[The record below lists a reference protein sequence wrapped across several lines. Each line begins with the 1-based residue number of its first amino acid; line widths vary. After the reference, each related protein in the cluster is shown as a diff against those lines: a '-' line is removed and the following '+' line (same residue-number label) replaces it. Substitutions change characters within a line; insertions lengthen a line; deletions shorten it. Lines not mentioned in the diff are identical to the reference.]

1 MSRIQ
6 GGQYSK
12 ADPHQNQ
19 ELSVDDIKGIVDN
32 LKSMLAVEP
41 IGIQAAGKKF
51 KAQLYPLP
59 EGLEKRI
66 DRALAELERQEQ
78 QVITLYPNP
87 SVTAGNQV
95 RWYVGPSES
104 SSPNW
109 NAYREHLNQKGW
121 SAEVIQSIDRAS
133 TKITNELL
141 CPNGSREGRFQGLV
155 LGYVQSGKTA
165 SMAAAIAKAADS
177 GYRMVIVLA
186 GMTNVLR
193 QQTQL
198 RLLSDV
204 VSHNPSLWLEGTT
217 VESDFKPGSAPNLPT
232 AGRGKCSLFVVKKN
246 AAVLRRLKKAL
257 NKLSEIERKSL
268 PTLII
273 DDECDQASIN
283 TAAYRSSVTRINGL
297 IRDLCEKLPKVTYV
311 GYTATP
317 YANVL
322 MAETSVD
329 GSRDL
334 YPSEF
339 IISLDEPEGYFGARR
354 LFGDDTDAE
363 RDTELPYIRRVP
375 DEDRESLQP
384 SSRKDREAF
393 AAGLTPSLKDAC
405 DWFLLSLAA
414 RRHRRQAES
423 HCCMLIH
430 TTIYAACHRQ
440 IRRMIERSWLTPT
453 RDALRNNDQTRI
465 GQLQA
470 LWESES
476 SVLGGDAR
484 ADLDCPEAPEG
495 FDELIRFLPA
505 VADSITMTVENSES
519 EFSERLD
526 FHSSRAV
533 QSIVIGGNVL
543 ARGLTIEGLVCS
555 YFIRTSSQY
564 DTLMQMGRWFGYRR
578 GFEDLPRIWMTR
590 ELEYA
595 FRDLVKVEEMIR
607 SEIASIS
614 RKGWTPSDMAVRVPQ
629 IAGLSITARNKLVM
643 ENLEQCEVSYYGT
656 HEQTIS
662 FPADADFHISNWQAG
677 TELVNEISNN
687 RSVIVS
693 NKRDSILFSDVP
705 YRSILRFLR
714 NYRFDRESMHGI
726 TEFVQ
731 REIDNGEEAM
741 EIWNIGVMGSGKGNV
756 ITFGPL
762 KDRPMVTRSK
772 MNPGSYSRSG
782 NSFDEEMQ
790 NQIYIKALM
799 GAQDILIDVDR
810 DGYKEWMKTVPDP
823 DFDRSK
829 DSWKS
834 IKRYRDYAHGG
845 RPLLLLYPID
855 RDSRPREWPTD
866 KNIDKC
872 ERLPLLHGLRSEED
886 LPVGPLG
893 VGIVFPEVTKA
904 NARHFLRVKLNRE
917 IEGESLDD
925 SDIELI
931 EQREEE
937 K

>member
-1 MSRIQ
+1 M
-6 GGQYSK
+6 
-12 ADPHQNQ
+12 
-19 ELSVDDIKGIVDN
+19 DDIKGIVEN
-32 LKSMLAVEP
+32 LKSMLLIEPMGVRAVGE
-41 IGIQAAGKKF
+41 KL
-51 KAQLYPLP
+51 KAQLAPIP
-59 EGLEKRI
+59 QDFANRI
-66 DRALAELERQEQ
+66 DKAVVELERQEL
-78 QVITLYPNP
+78 QVITLFPAP
-87 SVTAGNQV
+87 IVTAGKQK
-95 RWYVGPSES
+95 RWYLGPTES

-109 NAYREHLNQKGW
+109 NAYRSQLERKGW
-121 SAEVIQSIDRAS
+121 GNGVIQAIDKAS

-141 CPNGSREGRFQGLV
+141 CPNGSKEDRFQGLV

-165 SMAAAIAKAADS
+165 NMAATIAKAADS

-193 QQTQL
+193 QQTQI

-204 VSHNPSLWLEGTT
+204 VSHNPLLWLEGTT
-217 VESDFKPGSAPNLPT
+217 IESDFKPGSIPKLPT
-232 AGRGKCSLFVVKKN
+232 AGHGRCSLFVVKKN

-257 NKLSEIERKSL
+257 NKLSEIERKGL

-283 TAAYRSSVTRINGL
+283 TSAYRSSVTRINGL
-297 IRDLCEKLPKVTYV
+297 IRDLCEKLSKVTYV

-322 MAETSVD
+322 MSETSVD

-363 RDTELPYIRRVP
+363 NDTELPYIRRVL
-375 DEDRESLQP
+375 DEDCTSLQP
-384 SSRKDREAF
+384 PSRRDRETF
-393 AAGLTPSLKDAC
+393 APALTQSLSDAC

-414 RRHRRQAES
+414 RRARGQGET

-440 IRRMIERSWLTPT
+440 IRRMIERAWLKPT
-453 RDALRNNDQTRI
+453 IDALRNNDGERI
-465 GQLQA
+465 GQFRA

-476 SVLGGDAR
+476 FVLGADRR
-484 ADLDCPEAPEG
+484 AQLDCPDTPEG
-495 FDELIRFLPA
+495 FVVIMKSLIA
-505 VADSITMTVENSES
+505 AAESITMTVENSES
-519 EFSERLD
+519 DFFERLD
-526 FHSSRAV
+526 FNSGQPVR
-533 QSIVIGGNVL
+533 SIVIGGNVL

-578 GFEDLPRIWMTR
+578 GYEDLPRIWMTR
-590 ELEYA
+590 ELESA
-595 FRDLVKVEEMIR
+595 FRDLVNVEEMIR

-614 RKGWTPSDMAVRVPQ
+614 SKGWTPSHLAVRVPQ

-662 FPADADFHISNWQAG
+662 FPADANFHQANWQAG
-677 TELVNEISNN
+677 TNLIDEVMAN
-687 RSVIVS
+687 RSIVAS
-693 NKRDSILFSDVP
+693 KKGDSTLFCDVP
-705 YRSILRFLR
+705 YRSIVRFLR
-714 NYRFDRESMHGI
+714 SYVFDRESLKGV

-731 REIDNGEEAM
+731 SEIDNGEESM
-741 EIWNIGVMGSGKGNV
+741 EIWNLAVMGSGKGRQ
-756 ITFGPL
+756 TSFGTL
-762 KDRPMVTRSK
+762 ENHPMKTRSK
-772 MNPGSYSRSG
+772 INPRHQGQSSDSLAV
-782 NSFDEEMQ
+782 ELQ
-790 NQIYIKALM
+790 NIIYIKALM
-799 GAQDILIDVDR
+799 GAQDMLIDIER
-810 DGYKEWMKTVPDP
+810 DSYRQWMQTVTDP
-823 DFDRSK
+823 DFDRTK
-829 DSWKS
+829 DSWRS
-834 IKRYRDYAHGG
+834 IKRYRDHALGG

-855 RDSRPREWPTD
+855 RESMPRDWSSD
-866 KNIDKC
+866 KDIEKC
-872 ERLPLLHGLRSEED
+872 ERLPLLYGLRSEED

-893 VGIVFPEVTKA
+893 VGIVFPEATKA
-904 NARHFLRVKLNRE
+904 NAKHFLRVKLNRE
-917 IEGESLDD
+917 IEGEALDD
-925 SDIELI
+925 ADYELI

-937 K
+937 Q